1 MIKPLQLSN
10 RWAELIVQLPQLKSE
25 TAHHE
30 SCQEW
35 FPFLVCDIQLSAT
48 SRAASLLL
56 ASLSLA
62 LGRWLARGKHE
73 ADALSAVSYTLSNV
87 LSASAAC
94 EVQARSFCFL
104 LFHPLPQMS
113 FLRTGWPAWFCQ
125 RQGGLC
131 HGAVGRGQCCQ
142 LPLLQ

>member
-10 RWAELIVQLPQLKSE
+10 RWAELIVQLPQLKAE

-35 FPFLVCDIQLSAT
+35 FPFVVCDMQLSAT
-48 SRAASLLL
+48 SRAAALLL
-56 ASLSLA
+56 ASLGMA

-73 ADALSAVSYTLSNV
+73 ADGLSAASWTLSIV
-87 LSASAAC
+87 LSSSAAY
-94 EVQARSFCFL
+94 EAQAQSFCLL
-104 LFHPLPQMS
+104 LFRSLPQMS
-113 FLRTGWPAWFCQ
+113 FLCIGWLLAF
-125 RQGGLC
+125 
-131 HGAVGRGQCCQ
+131 VKGRECCAMEQLEGSECCQ